1 MTHRLN
7 KGGNFTLNKHERLDE
22 IAKLVNKKG
31 TIRTNEIVE
40 GLNVS
45 DMTVRRDL
53 IELEN
58 KGILT
63 KIHGGARS
71 NSTFQ
76 YKEKHTRQIAEKRFI
91 AKKAA
96 SLIEDGDTLF
106 FGPGTTVELLA
117 EEVNHHTLTI
127 ITNCLPVYKI
137 LLEKQTAHFRVYLI
151 GGEMR
156 HITEA
161 FVGEMANA
169 MLEKLRFSKMFF
181 SSNAVNKGAVMT
193 STLDEAYTQQLALS
207 NSIEKYLLIDH
218 TKVGKEDFTSFCQ
231 LNELTAVVMDY
242 EDEEKVETIKTYIEV
257 VD

>member
-76 YKEKHTRQIAEKRFI
+76 YKEISHKEKHTRQIAEKRFI

-218 TKVGKEDFTSFCQ
+218 TKVGKEDLHHFVS
-231 LNELTAVVMDY
+231 
-242 EDEEKVETIKTYIEV
+242 
-257 VD
+257 